1 VFRGWATEIS
11 NRRNIIKCSYTP
23 ECQPEY
29 SLICFVVLVGSGH
42 TTTCAD
48 LSLPDDKQVGTRR
61 DSTQRSASLVLVKEP
76 NARGSEPTFMEDQE
90 LNDHRLIRQFKQSTQ
105 GCSFLGTNN
114 NETYNQGS
122 FGVVEGQSRASW
134 ELGQC
139 TCIWFS
145 TRTAEWTGRG
155 WEHVCVRDT
164 MTWILVASP
173 YAIEICLKKLTYVSF
188 NFVSWSP
195 IWLPEW
201 ASRIPSLTWYVSR
214 KRECWHVEM
223 SSEMFLPNKITIWA
237 DDFFFSGKK

>member
-1 VFRGWATEIS
+1 M
-11 NRRNIIKCSYTP
+11 KCSYSP
-23 ECQPEY
+23 QGQPKY
-29 SLICFVVLVGSGH
+29 SFVSLSCVPVTQQRVQIC
-42 TTTCAD
+42 
-48 LSLPDDKQVGTRR
+48 LSHMSEQVGTRR
-61 DSTQRSASLVLVKEP
+61 DSTLVLVKEP
-76 NARGSEPTFMEDQE
+76 NACGSEPTFMEDE
-90 LNDHRLIRQFKQSTQ
+90 GLNDHRLIRQFKQSTQ

-173 YAIEICLKKLTYVSF
+173 YAIEICLKKLTYC
-188 NFVSWSP
+188 FV
-195 IWLPEW
+195 
-201 ASRIPSLTWYVSR
+201 
-214 KRECWHVEM
+214 
-223 SSEMFLPNKITIWA
+223 
-237 DDFFFSGKK
+237 